1 MQILLQIVVLFTRVH
16 TSDQV
21 KNLHGPV
28 GPV

>member
-1 MQILLQIVVLFTRVH
+1 MQILLQIVLLFARVH
-16 TSDQV
+16 ASDQV